1 MIVRES
7 FEVAAKTAD
16 LVGIK
21 QGIRNMAHISELGD
35 GRFLH
40 PRSVIKLDE
49 IVRARVWRPSCLRTA
64 ARVGV

>member
-7 FEVAAKTAD
+7 FKVAAKPAD
-16 LVGIK
+16 FVGIK

-40 PRSVIKLDE
+40 PRSVIKVDE
-49 IVRARVWRPSCLRTA
+49 IVWARVWRPSSVRTA